1 MNHKLKIAGTEVT
14 MHVIDIECDEISGVM
29 SSELRDVLKETHRE
43 KGRVHVDALLQK
55 KIGKVRAKADHNPE
69 ALSRMRL
76 AMCGFGDEMHEGM
89 ASDLKVKSR
98 LEMMQQLCFKA
109 GKKGKNH
116 QKIKKHQ
123 SMKKVKKKIAFI

>member
-1 MNHKLKIAGTEVT
+1 MDHKLQIAGTEVT

-89 ASDLKVKSR
+89 ASDLKLKSR
-98 LEMMQQLCFKA
+98 LEMMQQLQFRA

-116 QKIKKHQ
+116 QKNKNKQ
-123 SMKKVKKKIAFI
+123 SMKNVKKKIAFI

>member
-1 MNHKLKIAGTEVT
+1 MDHKLKIAGTEVT

-89 ASDLKVKSR
+89 ASDLKLKTR
-98 LEMMQQLCFKA
+98 LEMMQKLQFRA

-116 QKIKKHQ
+116 QKNKKKQ
-123 SMKKVKKKIAFI
+123 SMKNVKKKIAFI

>member
-29 SSELRDVLKETHRE
+29 SSELRDLLKESHRE

-55 KIGKVRAKADHNPE
+55 KIGKARAKADHNVA

-89 ASDLKVKSR
+89 ASDLKKKTR
-98 LEMMQQLCFKA
+98 LEMMQKLQFSA
-109 GKKGKNH
+109 GKKSKKKEKN
-116 QKIKKHQ
+116 KKKKSIKY
-123 SMKKVKKKIAFI
+123 VKKKIAFI